1 MPAGDSALTGV
12 QAMNIFSHDNESN
25 RNVRRLL
32 RERIAQERRRVRHAR
47 RNRKLAWLLDAAR
60 A

>member
-1 MPAGDSALTGV
+1 
-12 QAMNIFSHDNESN
+12 MNIFSHDNESN